1 MLNKEN
7 DILKP
12 YALCDV
18 KYSMGPSLN
27 LAINAIINPT
37 HIFVSN
43 F

>member
-1 MLNKEN
+1 MLNKGN
-7 DILKP
+7 DILKS
-12 YALCDV
+12 YALCDG

-27 LAINAIINPT
+27 LAMNTIINPT